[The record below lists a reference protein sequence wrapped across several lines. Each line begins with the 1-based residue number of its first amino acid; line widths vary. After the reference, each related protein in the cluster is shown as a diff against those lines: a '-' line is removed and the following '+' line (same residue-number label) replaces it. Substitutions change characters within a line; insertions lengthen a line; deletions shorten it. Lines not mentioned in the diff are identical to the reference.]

1 MGNRRACDETYAV
14 ALLVLAPA
22 DTLVA
27 KRRWQCPL
35 AGAGARGRRK
45 NTPLNSGTDQ
55 PDNRRVMGRPSVAVV
70 VDRGRYMDPRT
81 GRCREDPR
89 LGSVADWPEMG
100 RTQVV
105 DSRQAAVAVA
115 NIARR
120 LRRLSRQG

>member
-1 MGNRRACDETYAV
+1 
-14 ALLVLAPA
+14 VLAPA

-27 KRRWQCPL
+27 KRLWQCPV
-35 AGAGARGRRK
+35 AGAWARGRGK
-45 NTPLNSGTDQ
+45 NTPLNSATDQ
-55 PDNRRVMGRPSVAVV
+55 PDNHRVMGRPSAAVA
-70 VDRGRYMDPRT
+70 VDRGRYMDLRT

-89 LGSVADWPEMG
+89 LGSAADWMEMD
-100 RTQVV
+100 RMQVV